1 MFLKFFKF
9 VVMQRVTRVYQRQ
22 LSYLSVIVHTG
33 RLAMFSYVYGDR
45 TIKTCIHVPVAG
57 QWRRGYYY
65 GDRRK
70 SVCRSCSYVSG
81 GRNNSLLAMIMVTGI
96 ESISPAKI
104 KTTT

>member
-65 GDRRK
+65 GDVGK
-70 SVCRSCSYVSG
+70 AYAAVAAMF
-81 GRNNSLLAMIMVTGI
+81 LAAG
-96 ESISPAKI
+96 
-104 KTTT
+104 TTACWL